1 MQQKDIISLNHT
13 ILSAMKLMDERK
25 RKLLFITN
33 NDNLFIGVL
42 SIGDLQRAIINQ
54 HPLDTPIEKILRK
67 HITIAHTNQS
77 YEEIRQ
83 VMIELRTESMPV
95 IDDKGY
101 LKKYY
106 TGKILLVVLSNKN
119 IKRLIYPLLLWQED
133 KVLD

>member
-1 MQQKDIISLNHT
+1 MKHEDIISLDHT

-33 NDNLFIGVL
+33 KENLFIGVL

-67 HITIAHTNQS
+67 YITIAHTNQS

-83 VMIELRTESMPV
+83 VMIENRTESMPV
-95 IDDKGY
+95 IE
-101 LKKYY
+101 
-106 TGKILLVVLSNKN
+106 T
-119 IKRLIYPLLLWQED
+119 
-133 KVLD
+133 KVI